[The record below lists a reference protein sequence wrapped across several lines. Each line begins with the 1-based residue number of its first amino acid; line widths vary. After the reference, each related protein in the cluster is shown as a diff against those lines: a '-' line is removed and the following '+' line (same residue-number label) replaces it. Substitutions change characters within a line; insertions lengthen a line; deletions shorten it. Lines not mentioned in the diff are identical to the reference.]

1 MASRL
6 LFAVVMAAC
15 ALGGLAQ
22 ELTWNV
28 GLDAVFDNRE
38 GDRDNTAT
46 ETIFFTKLKP
56 EAGFNL
62 NGSDRF
68 GGGGVWI
75 EPVGYDW
82 NGRRFRPTLYYR
94 HEGRH
99 WSGSVGIFPRSQL
112 VEQLPS
118 FMWCDSLTYF
128 QDNIRG
134 ALLQYRRGKSYAEI
148 YLDWRQRQTE
158 TRRESFSIVAQGRW
172 TPRDGRFSLGVV
184 GSMNHL
190 ALTKHAPADMHI
202 VDNFSAAPYA
212 AANLSGIVP
221 VDTLGLRLGMAM
233 TVERN
238 RAVGSWRSP
247 AGVWFEV
254 KAAWRRFGLRN
265 NFYAGG
271 KLFPSYTMLGAQ
283 LYQGEP
289 FYQQSLYNRTEVDF
303 AVVRNRY
310 VDLRAELD
318 FNITPGSFIFYQ
330 RILLRVYF
338 GQRYKLRAK
347 NDI

>member
-1 MASRL
+1 MI
-6 LFAVVMAAC
+6 AVC
-15 ALGGLAQ
+15 ALPAATQ
-22 ELTWNV
+22 EFTWNIE
-28 GLDAVFDNRE
+28 LDAVFDNRE
-38 GDRDNTAT
+38 GNSDITRA

-56 EAGFNL
+56 EIGLNL

-94 HEGRH
+94 HDGQH
-99 WSGSVGIFPRSQL
+99 WSGSVGVFPRSQL
-112 VEQLPS
+112 MEQLPS

-134 ALLQYRRGKSYAEI
+134 ALLQYRRGLSFAEV

-158 TRRESFSIVAQGRW
+158 TRRESFSIVAHGRW
-172 TPRDGRFSLGVV
+172 TPRDGRVSAGVF
-184 GSMNHL
+184 GAMNHL
-190 ALTKHAPADMHI
+190 ALTKNAPDHMHI
-202 VDNFSAAPYA
+202 VDNFTAAPYA
-212 AANLSGIVP
+212 AVNLTGIVP
-221 VDTLGLRLGMAM
+221 IDTLGVRLGMAM

-247 AGVWFEV
+247 AGVWFEL

-271 KLFPSYTMLGAQ
+271 KLFPSYGMFGSE

-289 FYQQSLYNRTEVDF
+289 FYQQRLYNRTEVDF
-303 AVVRNRY
+303 SVLRNRF

-338 GQRYKLRAK
+338 GRGYRLKGPK
-347 NDI
+347 SI